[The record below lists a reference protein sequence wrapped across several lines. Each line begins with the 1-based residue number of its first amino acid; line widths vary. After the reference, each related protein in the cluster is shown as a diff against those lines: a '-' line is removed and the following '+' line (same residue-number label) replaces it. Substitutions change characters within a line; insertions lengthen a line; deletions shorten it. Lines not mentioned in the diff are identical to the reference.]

1 MREHMLRC
9 LKICSFF
16 VCGGEYF
23 WGEGE
28 NVFFFLGGG
37 GVVLEGK
44 ELFDLYALGSISSFF
59 F

>member
-1 MREHMLRC
+1 MLRC

-28 NVFFFLGGG
+28 NVFFFLEVGGG
-37 GVVLEGK
+37 LEGK
-44 ELFDLYALGSISSFF
+44 ELFDLYALGSISLFF